1 MQYKKNK
8 KIPKHQSKA
17 TEFSVITEQQMGKD
31 SIQYLMNSP
40 KRDKKNHMPASFCFP
55 SGMTYV

>member
-40 KRDKKNHMPASFCFP
+40 KRDKKITCLQVFVSL
-55 SGMTYV
+55 VV